1 MFYVPIII
9 HTKHFKSNKR
19 NARARD
25 KNKLPHAHERM
36 NAQHVSSLARQCH
49 VSSSAP
55 SSSSSSSF
63 RTTRRRGDA
72 LTRNSSG
79 VGQDRFEIALTGQE
93 EEGDKNK
100 SAKKRT
106 ISLDLGGNQMQ
117 TTSIEYT
124 GELIAVEIER
134 PLGLILEETRL
145 KQSFETQIEV
155 VEIVPDSNAAKDGR
169 VKVGDVLRLTTAV
182 FNVSAPIDVT
192 TWMNPPA
199 KANVRAFV
207 KDSTFDKTMLAIQS
221 HSVPVDYDGD
231 SREMKSVG
239 MIFER
244 K

>member
-1 MFYVPIII
+1 MFRLLSTQNTSKV
-9 HTKHFKSNKR
+9 TKET
-19 NARARD
+19 RAREI

-55 SSSSSSSF
+55 SSSSSSF

-134 PLGLILEETRL
+134 PLGLILEETRM
-145 KQSFETQIEV
+145 KQSIETQIEV

>member
-1 MFYVPIII
+1 
-9 HTKHFKSNKR
+9 
-19 NARARD
+19 
-25 KNKLPHAHERM
+25 M

-55 SSSSSSSF
+55 SSSSSSF

-145 KQSFETQIEV
+145 KQSIETQIEV

>member
-1 MFYVPIII
+1 MFRLLSTQNTSKVPKE
-9 HTKHFKSNKR
+9 T
-19 NARARD
+19 RAREI

-55 SSSSSSSF
+55 SSSSSSF

-145 KQSFETQIEV
+145 KQSIETQIEV

>member
-1 MFYVPIII
+1 MFRLLSTQNTSKV
-9 HTKHFKSNKR
+9 TKET
-19 NARARD
+19 RAREI

-55 SSSSSSSF
+55 SSSSSSF

-145 KQSFETQIEV
+145 KQSIETQIEV